1 MRKSQQPDKITSVNL
16 AQKISELSLTKKAE
30 DVVILDLRKLT
41 SMTDYFVICSGDTDK
56 QVKAIADAVI
66 DDLEN
71 ENIKPWHKEG
81 YESLRW
87 VLLDF
92 VEVVAH
98 IFVNDTRAYYNLEQ
112 LWGDAPV
119 KKITDQV

>member
-1 MRKSQQPDKITSVNL
+1 LRKSQQPDKITSVNL

-119 KKITDQV
+119 TKITDQV